1 MKLQSTEAI
10 VEMLKNIEHPESYNC
25 RHALDDALADGKLRK
40 DFFEYIK
47 RRMPAIEKA
56 SPQAAHVATQLL
68 EHYTSA
74 LQLGMHHPLRMP
86 LSLLSTMIE
95 ERKTINEIDTRP
107 RAVLI
112 MPRSDHNGAF
122 YFHPQG
128 IETLFKNY
136 KVMVFEIGDDRGMQ
150 TTLQAAAAKAPID
163 FLSLGGHG
171 AYNMLSFGSSDPRL
185 HDVSKGPQVLDLKD
199 EMRLG
204 KSLKQ
209 IMAKDSLV
217 FLQSCSVGYGE
228 NIPGMSNNIANSV
241 RRILGPA
248 PSAIISG
255 TAPIEASSVQYFFN
269 QHGRIQEV
277 KFNVPSYH
285 ASITDNPL

>member
-1 MKLQSTEAI
+1 
-10 VEMLKNIEHPESYNC
+10 
-25 RHALDDALADGKLRK
+25 
-40 DFFEYIK
+40 
-47 RRMPAIEKA
+47 
-56 SPQAAHVATQLL
+56 
-68 EHYTSA
+68 
-74 LQLGMHHPLRMP
+74 
-86 LSLLSTMIE
+86 MIE

-248 PSAIISG
+248 PSAILSG
-255 TAPIEASSVQYFFN
+255 TAPLEASSIHYIFDKD
-269 QHGRIQEV
+269 GRIQEV

-285 ASITDNPL
+285 ASMTDSPL